1 MDILNKRWKEV
12 DKKLTDFYISNNK
25 LNKEMID
32 NIQQILDTIN
42 VKYDKLFSY
51 VDKKYQ
57 RILRTKVNELKQE
70 VEIDGYVGYLLN
82 EYVTK
87 SKLRYNEYLLALFI
101 IEYYKRDLKRKNIEF
116 DLLKQVSVIVY
127 EDGQQEA
134 IEVLDKKKPRLLTV
148 PEAYLLQLI
157 GMSKYNNA
165 FWSDYK
171 QGSISYNAEQLFKLV
186 ALNVQMG
193 KELNVDN
200 DDFKKLFEKQE
211 RNYLAKKKNE
221 TIEGKTGYVD
231 IYYGAVDDLLVAIA
245 NQMALKG
252 MIDQGCKKVQFIA
265 TVDEKTT
272 EMCMSLNSQVFS
284 INGIN
289 KYYRYSAIDDKEVL
303 YTTKGLVLGENLPP
317 ITNHFHYCRS
327 TIYPVRDVN

>member
-1 MDILNKRWKEV
+1 MDILKKRWQEV
-12 DKKLTDFYISNNK
+12 DKKLDDFYFKNK
-25 LNKEMID
+25 RLNKEMLD
-32 NIQQILDTIN
+32 SIQQILDSISI
-42 VKYDKLFSY
+42 KYDDLFNY
-51 VDKKYQ
+51 VDKKQQ
-57 RILRTKVNELKQE
+57 RILRSKVNELKRQ
-70 VEIDGYVGYLLN
+70 VNIDGYVGYLLN
-82 EYVTK
+82 EYVNK

-101 IEYYKRDLKRKNIEF
+101 IEYYKRDLERDKIEF
-116 DLLKQVSVIVY
+116 DLLKQVSEITY
-127 EDGQQEA
+127 IDGQQET
-134 IEVLDKKKPRLLTV
+134 IDLFEKKKPRFLTV

-157 GMSKYNNA
+157 GISKYNNA

-171 QGSISYNAEQLFKLV
+171 QGMISYNAEQLFKLV
-186 ALNVQMG
+186 AINIQAEKVLDVNA
-193 KELNVDN
+193 

-211 RNYLAKKKNE
+211 RSYIAKKKNE

-265 TVDEKTT
+265 TIDEKTT
-272 EMCMSLNSQVFS
+272 KMCESLNSQVFS

-317 ITNHFHYCRS
+317 INNHFHFCRS
-327 TIYPVRDVN
+327 TIYPYRDAE